1 MSTAPLPSHTLAELS
16 AALADGSVSAVELT
30 RACLARIE
38 AIEPQVRA
46 FNSWNASDAL
56 VQATAADARRA
67 VGEARGPLDG
77 VPIGLK
83 DAIAVRDQ
91 PLTASSKILANF
103 VSPYDATVTER
114 LRAAGAVLLGRLN
127 LDEFAMGSSTENSAF
142 SATSNPYDLAC
153 VPGGSSGGSAAAV
166 AAGELPASLGS
177 DTGG

>member
-1 MSTAPLPSHTLAELS
+1 M
-16 AALADGSVSAVELT
+16 
-30 RACLARIE
+30 
-38 AIEPQVRA
+38 
-46 FNSWNASDAL
+46 
-56 VQATAADARRA
+56 QATVADARRA

-127 LDEFAMGSSTENSAF
+127 LDEFAMGF
-142 SATSNPYDLAC
+142 FD
-153 VPGGSSGGSAAAV
+153 GK
-166 AAGELPASLGS
+166 LGV
-177 DTGG
+177 